1 MSQGVEEREREF
13 FDRYYEEE
21 ACNPTGLRLRM
32 QRELRSLRRRARDRR
47 IGRVLSIGCG
57 DGLFESLL
65 APCAESVL
73 GIDLSDEAVARARA
87 RSATLG
93 LRNAEFR
100 CLPLSELRWDES
112 FDAIVCLAFL
122 HHVPE
127 AELPHLLASVHA
139 HLRPGGFFY
148 SQDPGRDGALR
159 RVGRVLL
166 GARYDRYHSP
176 DERELDPQAVAGQL
190 RTAGFSTVEIG
201 WIDFTLIPAQYFL
214 PRAPGWLM
222 HPCVWLD
229 RALCATPLA
238 RWGSGFTVFATRA
251 GGSPSS

>member
-1 MSQGVEEREREF
+1 MSQGVESREREF
-13 FDRYYEEE
+13 FERYYGAE

-65 APCAESVL
+65 APFAESVV

-87 RSATLG
+87 RASALG

-100 CLPLSELRWDES
+100 CVPLSELRWDEG
-112 FDAIVCLAFL
+112 FDAVVCLAFL

-127 AELPHLLASVHA
+127 AELPDLLARVYA

-148 SQDPGRDGALR
+148 AQDPSCGGALR
-159 RVGRVLL
+159 ALGRVLL

-176 DERELDPQAVAGQL
+176 DERELDPEVVAGQL
-190 RTAGFSTVEIG
+190 RGAGFASVEIG
-201 WIDFTLIPAQYFL
+201 WIDFSLIAAQYLL

-222 HPCVWLD
+222 HPCAWLD
-229 RALCATPLA
+229 AALCATPLA
-238 RWGSGFTVFATRA
+238 RWASGFTLFATR
-251 GGSPSS
+251 GSARAT